1 MEKKEKP
8 LEKMTAKELRK
19 VALEISDI
27 TGVHAM
33 KKEELLAA
41 IRKARGTEEE
51 VRDQVKEEVE
61 EVKKEVKKEKK
72 VKKKVEEKVEKKIE
86 GGVADLK
93 KKIREFKALRG
104 EAVGKGDAR
113 MAKIYKRRIN
123 RLKKRT
129 RKAA

>member
-8 LEKMTAKELRK
+8 LEKMTAKELREI
-19 VALEISDI
+19 ALEISET

-33 KKEELLAA
+33 KKEDLLAA
-41 IRKARGTEEE
+41 IRKARGIEEG
-51 VRDQVKEEVE
+51 VKKEKAEEVE
-61 EVKKEVKKEKK
+61 QEKAEEVKKEKK
-72 VKKKVEEKVEKKIE
+72 KEEKKAE
-86 GGVADLK
+86 GRAADLK
-93 KKIREFKALRG
+93 KRIREFKALKE
-104 EAVGKGDAR
+104 EAVKKRDVR